1 MPVKATSNRDAIILA
16 ADVVSYSKFMEQD
29 QNGTIECLN
38 SHEDILKLL
47 FLKYGGR
54 LFNTGGDSYFVEF
67 QDENSAVLCAIQFQT
82 KIASNNKSR
91 ADAIQLDFRIG
102 INSGPVVDKDENLLG
117 DGVNIA
123 ARLEAL
129 AQPKGISISKSIYE
143 KVKAKSDI
151 EFNDLGLQKIKK
163 NEFHAF
169 DIILEPSQRR
179 NLNKQRVMNQ
189 ARKVG
194 IFATAAIF
202 LTIFGGSIAYYA
214 FSKTDFDPA
223 AEANFAFELPDEPSI
238 TVLPLD
244 NEKGEMAYIGE
255 AITENIISAIS
266 NTPNMF
272 VISKNSSSS
281 ERLDGLSIA
290 EVAEEFGVR
299 YILDGTFDASSERF
313 EVRTTLSDALAGKV
327 IWSGSYEGPLND
339 VFKVQENITTEIFK
353 NLQIKLV
360 SKNPGALSYFNDHQQ
375 IRDFLEAQ
383 SLMIEHNREKSAQ
396 SEKLVK
402 QIIAK
407 NPEAGP
413 AHVLLAGLQ
422 WQKAIWGWT
431 EDKEA
436 TVKSGRQAAGKAYS
450 IMQDGDSILQL
461 ANLDI
466 FEGKYD
472 SALNNAEQA
481 VMLSPSNGFT
491 NAMAGIISSRSGAYD
506 KAINYFSNAMRLE
519 PYYPLWF
526 ANELGLANLANGNY
540 EEVIEL
546 LTPVSE
552 TQTEQKTDIW
562 RANLHMSVA
571 SYFLGKQLD
580 AFEKMQKAK
589 SLNPDLLK
597 YAELMQKLQR
607 NKEFG
612 QSYLE
617 AVNAIFN
624 SKH

>member
-1 MPVKATSNRDAIILA
+1 
-16 ADVVSYSKFMEQD
+16 MEQD
-29 QNGTIECLN
+29 QSGTIECLN
-38 SHEDILKLL
+38 SHEIILKSL
-47 FLKYGGR
+47 FSEYDGR

-67 QDENSAVLCAIQFQT
+67 QNESSAVLCAIQFQA
-82 KIASNNKSR
+82 KIAVNNKSR
-91 ADAIQLDFRIG
+91 GEGIQLDFRIG
-102 INSGPVVDKDENLLG
+102 INSGLVVDKGENLLG

-123 ARLEAL
+123 ARIEAL
-129 AQPKGISISKSIYE
+129 AQPKGISISKSVYE
-143 KVKAKSDI
+143 KVKTKSNI
-151 EFNDLGLQKIKK
+151 EFNDLGIQKVKK
-163 NEFHAF
+163 NEFYAF
-169 DIILEPSQRR
+169 DIILEPAQRR
-179 NLNKQRVMNQ
+179 SLKKQKAINQ
-189 ARKVG
+189 ARKFG
-194 IFATAAIF
+194 IFATAAMF
-202 LTIFGGSIAYYA
+202 LTIFGGIIAYYT

-223 AEANFAFELPDEPSI
+223 SEANFSFALPDKPSI
-238 TVLPLD
+238 AILPFD
-244 NEKGEMAYIGE
+244 NNQGKMAYLGE

-266 NTPNMF
+266 ATPNMF

-281 ERLDGLSIA
+281 DRLDGLTITK
-290 EVAEEFGVR
+290 VAEEFGVR
-299 YILDGTFDASSERF
+299 YILKGAINTLNEKF
-313 EVRTTLSDALAGKV
+313 EVETTLSDALAGKV
-327 IWSGSYEGPLND
+327 IWSGSYKGPLND
-339 VFKVQENITTEIFK
+339 VFKVQANITTEIFK
-353 NLQIKLV
+353 NLQIELV
-360 SKNPGALSYFNDHQQ
+360 SKSPGAFSYFNDHQE
-375 IRDFLEAQ
+375 IRDFLEAD
-383 SLMIEHNREKSAQ
+383 SLMIEHNREKSAR

-407 NPEAGP
+407 NSDAGP
-413 AHVLLAGLQ
+413 AYVLLAGLQ

-436 TVKSGRQAAGKAYS
+436 TVKAGRQAAGKAYS

-481 VMLSPSNGFT
+481 VILSPSNGFT
-491 NAMAGIISSRSGAYD
+491 NAMTGIISSRSGAYD

-597 YAELMQKLQR
+597 YAKLMQKLQR